1 MAAEVQL
8 LEPMTALDRF
18 CEPWRELAVER
29 SNAFVTPEWFE
40 AWVRQYGEEAEPRVA
55 VVSESDQLI
64 GLLPLAT
71 EGSGPLRV
79 TRIAGANLA
88 DLLHPVAAA
97 ADDRSVATA
106 VLGTLTGRRGAGA
119 IVLDNVDGD
128 ATWWQGAPGLRA
140 HPRAASPGPYVS
152 LAGLDWDAYLQQR
165 SSSFRKR
172 LRQIE
177 RGLAKEAEVSYRL
190 CSGADEVGAGMRIFF
205 ELHYRRWAERGGS
218 SLIAERAQAFHLDFA
233 AAAARHDWLRLWIV
247 EADGQPIAASYGWR
261 VGERQAFYQS
271 GLDDRFARHSVGLL
285 LQAHAIREAIAD
297 GATEYDMLLGDEGY
311 KGRFCD
317 RSRDLRTVAL
327 TRPRSLAG
335 AAIAVEL
342 AGRRAVRALPEGP
355 RDRVRGALRSLNARL
370 PTGRRR

>member
-1 MAAEVQL
+1 MAEVRF
-8 LEPMTALDRF
+8 EAPDVALRAHRDR
-18 CEPWRELAVER
+18 WRELAVER

-40 AWVRQYGEEAEPRVA
+40 AWSAAYGEGSGSRVA
-55 VVSESDQLI
+55 VVTEGDRVI
-64 GLLPLAT
+64 GLIPLAV

-97 ADDRSVATA
+97 ADEDAVAA
-106 VLGTLTGRRGAGA
+106 ATLAALAAERGGGA

-128 ATWWQGAPGLRA
+128 AAWWQGAPGLRA

-152 LAGLDWDAYLQQR
+152 LAGLDWDGYLQQR

-177 RGLAKEAEVSYRL
+177 RGLAREAEIAFRL
-190 CSGADEVGAGMRIFF
+190 CRDEGDATAGMATFF
-205 ELHYRRWAERGGS
+205 DLHYRRWAERGGS
-218 SLIAERAQAFHLDFA
+218 SLSAERARAFHLDFA
-233 AAAARHDWLRLWIV
+233 AAAARRGWLRLWIV
-247 EADGQPIAASYGWR
+247 EADGEPIAASYGWR

-285 LQAHAIREAIAD
+285 LQAHAIREAIAE
-297 GATEYDMLLGDEGY
+297 GAREYDMLLGDEGY

-335 AAIAVEL
+335 AAIAAEL